1 MTFPTKFS
9 ERMRAAMFPQQNLKR
24 REAAFLLGATAF
36 RTREMQKCAS
46 PFVEVQIEFLARE
59 TPNCTL
65 PRTCTHIPS
74 MDMRERER
82 FASQGAKRRG
92 RNPQRCYDPSDDRDG
107 TAGVPSTQPVLV
119 REPTSAFSSLGRLVL
134 SSMLD
139 AKEQGAQRPEESTII
154 PFSESRYRSSDV
166 GRAHTDGRSPSFI
179 VPSGDIASLYFAS
192 QSRSASTAFVRT
204 KCGTHVLDGDTPYP
218 VIRTKDSAYNGNL
231 WRVPIT
237 AQSSTNATDH
247 DALQPLRGSE
257 ADCVRSLIRQS
268 IPSRPQHRRSG
279 GRTALEEMGRS
290 PIFDKRG

>member
-46 PFVEVQIEFLARE
+46 PFVEVRQIEFLARE
-59 TPNCTL
+59 TPNYTL

-82 FASQGAKRRG
+82 FASQETKRRG
-92 RNPQRCYDPSDDRDG
+92 ENPQRCYDPSDDRDG
-107 TAGVPSTQPVLV
+107 TAGFRQHNLSSTRTNV
-119 REPTSAFSSLGRLVL
+119 RFLSSLGRLVL

-166 GRAHTDGRSPSFI
+166 GRAH
-179 VPSGDIASLYFAS
+179 
-192 QSRSASTAFVRT
+192 
-204 KCGTHVLDGDTPYP
+204 
-218 VIRTKDSAYNGNL
+218 
-231 WRVPIT
+231 
-237 AQSSTNATDH
+237 
-247 DALQPLRGSE
+247 LQTGE
-257 ADCVRSLIRQS
+257 AHL
-268 IPSRPQHRRSG
+268 
-279 GRTALEEMGRS
+279 L
-290 PIFDKRG
+290 

>member
-46 PFVEVQIEFLARE
+46 PFVEVCQIEFLARE

-119 REPTSAFSSLGRLVL
+119 REPTSAFSVRWGGSYCPLCSTPRNRGRSAPRKAPSYL
-134 SSMLD
+134 SPN
-139 AKEQGAQRPEESTII
+139 QGIDPLTWKGAL
-154 PFSESRYRSSDV
+154 
-166 GRAHTDGRSPSFI
+166 TDGRSPSFI
-179 VPSGDIASLYFAS
+179 SAPSGDIAHYTLL
-192 QSRSASTAFVRT
+192 RKVVRQARHL
-204 KCGTHVLDGDTPYP
+204 C
-218 VIRTKDSAYNGNL
+218 
-231 WRVPIT
+231 
-237 AQSSTNATDH
+237 AQSA
-247 DALQPLRGSE
+247 ALMCLMGTPHTPLYARRT
-257 ADCVRSLIRQS
+257 VRITGT
-268 IPSRPQHRRSG
+268 SG
-279 GRTALEEMGRS
+279 GFPS
-290 PIFDKRG
+290 PRKAAPTQRIMMPSSP

>member
-46 PFVEVQIEFLARE
+46 PFVEVRQIEFLARE

-166 GRAHTDGRSPSFI
+166 EGRTYRRTKPIFYKC
-179 VPSGDIASLYFAS
+179 VSGGYSSLYFAS

-268 IPSRPQHRRSG
+268 IPSRPQHRS
-279 GRTALEEMGRS
+279 
-290 PIFDKRG
+290 KRRAHCA

>member
-119 REPTSAFSSLGRLVL
+119 REPTSAFSVRWGGSYCPLCSTPRNRGR
-134 SSMLD
+134 S
-139 AKEQGAQRPEESTII
+139 APRKSTII

-166 GRAHTDGRSPSFI
+166 GRAH
-179 VPSGDIASLYFAS
+179 
-192 QSRSASTAFVRT
+192 
-204 KCGTHVLDGDTPYP
+204 
-218 VIRTKDSAYNGNL
+218 
-231 WRVPIT
+231 
-237 AQSSTNATDH
+237 
-247 DALQPLRGSE
+247 LQTGE
-257 ADCVRSLIRQS
+257 AHL
-268 IPSRPQHRRSG
+268 
-279 GRTALEEMGRS
+279 L
-290 PIFDKRG
+290 

>member
-46 PFVEVQIEFLARE
+46 PFVEVRQIEFLARE

-119 REPTSAFSSLGRLVL
+119 REPTSAFQFAGAARTVL
-134 SSMLD
+134 Y
-139 AKEQGAQRPEESTII
+139 ARRQGTGAQRPEESTII

-166 GRAHTDGRSPSFI
+166 GRAH
-179 VPSGDIASLYFAS
+179 
-192 QSRSASTAFVRT
+192 
-204 KCGTHVLDGDTPYP
+204 
-218 VIRTKDSAYNGNL
+218 
-231 WRVPIT
+231 
-237 AQSSTNATDH
+237 
-247 DALQPLRGSE
+247 LQTGE
-257 ADCVRSLIRQS
+257 AHL
-268 IPSRPQHRRSG
+268 
-279 GRTALEEMGRS
+279 L
-290 PIFDKRG
+290 

>member
-46 PFVEVQIEFLARE
+46 PFVEVRQIEFLARE

-166 GRAHTDGRSPSFI
+166 GRAHLQTGEAHLFI
-179 VPSGDIASLYFAS
+179 SAPSGGYSSLYFAS

-237 AQSSTNATDH
+237 AQSSTDATDH

-257 ADCVRSLIRQS
+257 ADCVRSPIRQS
-268 IPSRPQHRRSG
+268 IPSRPQHRS
-279 GRTALEEMGRS
+279 
-290 PIFDKRG
+290 KRRAHRARRDGAEPHFR

>member
-46 PFVEVQIEFLARE
+46 PFVEVRQIEFLARE

-166 GRAHTDGRSPSFI
+166 EGRTYRRAKPIFYKC
-179 VPSGDIASLYFAS
+179 VFSGGYSHYTLL
-192 QSRSASTAFVRT
+192 RKVVRQARHL
-204 KCGTHVLDGDTPYP
+204 C
-218 VIRTKDSAYNGNL
+218 
-231 WRVPIT
+231 
-237 AQSSTNATDH
+237 AQSA
-247 DALQPLRGSE
+247 ALMCLMGTPHTPLYARRT
-257 ADCVRSLIRQS
+257 VRITGT
-268 IPSRPQHRRSG
+268 SG
-279 GRTALEEMGRS
+279 GFPS
-290 PIFDKRG
+290 PRKAAPTQRIMMPSSP

>member
-46 PFVEVQIEFLARE
+46 PFVEVRQIEFLARE

-119 REPTSAFSSLGRLVL
+119 REPTSAFQFAGAARTVL
-134 SSMLD
+134 Y
-139 AKEQGAQRPEESTII
+139 ARRQGTGGAAPR
-154 PFSESRYRSSDV
+154 
-166 GRAHTDGRSPSFI
+166 GKHHHTF
-179 VPSGDIASLYFAS
+179 
-192 QSRSASTAFVRT
+192 
-204 KCGTHVLDGDTPYP
+204 
-218 VIRTKDSAYNGNL
+218 
-231 WRVPIT
+231 
-237 AQSSTNATDH
+237 
-247 DALQPLRGSE
+247 LRIK
-257 ADCVRSLIRQS
+257 V
-268 IPSRPQHRRSG
+268 
-279 GRTALEEMGRS
+279 
-290 PIFDKRG
+290 

>member
-36 RTREMQKCAS
+36 RTRECRNALLLSSKS
-46 PFVEVQIEFLARE
+46 KIEFLARE

-139 AKEQGAQRPEESTII
+139 AKEQG
-154 PFSESRYRSSDV
+154 
-166 GRAHTDGRSPSFI
+166 
-179 VPSGDIASLYFAS
+179 
-192 QSRSASTAFVRT
+192 RSAPRKAPSYLSPNQ
-204 KCGTHVLDGDTPYP
+204 GID
-218 VIRTKDSAYNGNL
+218 
-231 WRVPIT
+231 
-237 AQSSTNATDH
+237 
-247 DALQPLRGSE
+247 PL
-257 ADCVRSLIRQS
+257 
-268 IPSRPQHRRSG
+268 
-279 GRTALEEMGRS
+279 T
-290 PIFDKRG
+290 

>member
-46 PFVEVQIEFLARE
+46 PFVEVRQIEFLARE

-119 REPTSAFSSLGRLVL
+119 REPTSAFSVRWGGSYCPLCSTPRNRGAAPRGAPSYL
-134 SSMLD
+134 SPN
-139 AKEQGAQRPEESTII
+139 QGI
-154 PFSESRYRSSDV
+154 D
-166 GRAHTDGRSPSFI
+166 
-179 VPSGDIASLYFAS
+179 
-192 QSRSASTAFVRT
+192 
-204 KCGTHVLDGDTPYP
+204 
-218 VIRTKDSAYNGNL
+218 
-231 WRVPIT
+231 
-237 AQSSTNATDH
+237 
-247 DALQPLRGSE
+247 PL
-257 ADCVRSLIRQS
+257 
-268 IPSRPQHRRSG
+268 
-279 GRTALEEMGRS
+279 T
-290 PIFDKRG
+290 